1 MPALSYNK
9 LDMPNAN
16 TMILREQDNGV
27 FSAWNYGS
35 RSVGGKRRIKPKTKT
50 RAGKKTKRSI
60 KNKRRTKR
68 T

>member
-1 MPALSYNK
+1 MPALSYTK

-16 TMILREQDNGV
+16 TMIIKEQDNGV

-35 RSVGGKRRIKPKTKT
+35 RSVGGKRKRKTKT
-50 RAGKKTKRSI
+50 RAGKKTRRSI